1 MINSIINKNNI
12 SIFAI
17 WLVTISGLIG
27 IYLGHLDWF
36 ISKTPLNLI
45 LGATLLYWNFPPK
58 NGLRSWMIWLIV
70 YSIGM
75 TVELIGVNTSLL
87 FGNYH
92 YGENLGIKIMGVPLL
107 IGINWVV
114 LTFLTASLAKR
125 YISNKW
131 LAILT
136 GSILMVV
143 LDFFI
148 EPIAPIFDFW
158 HWAEGYAP
166 LRNFTDWFIVSFI
179 LQMIVRNDLPEE
191 SNSFPLHHLFSQFVF
206 FVFFYFYFKH

>member
-1 MINSIINKNNI
+1 
-12 SIFAI
+12 
-17 WLVTISGLIG
+17 
-27 IYLGHLDWF
+27 
-36 ISKTPLNLI
+36 LNLI

-75 TVELIGVNTSLL
+75 IVELIGVNTSLL

-92 YGENLGIKIMGVPLL
+92 YGENLGIKIIGVPLL

-114 LTFLTASLAKR
+114 LTFLTASISKR

-136 GSILMVV
+136 GSILMVG

-158 HWAEGYAP
+158 HWAEGDAP
-166 LRNFTDWFIVSFI
+166 LRNFIDWFIVSFI

-191 SNSFPLHHLFSQFVF
+191 SNSFPLHHLASQFVF